1 MGLDCAAVKFLC
13 TAKSMGVD
21 FSSTLMVGRQ
31 DFFPKIRTLEQVS
44 TILGLQFDPAAL
56 LKQSRYSEPFF
67 TLLGAK
73 EIASLDTSDFEGAS
87 YVHDLNLPI
96 AENFPRKF
104 SLVYDGGTLEH
115 IFNLPQAFKNCMQM
129 VRVGGHFMQLTVAN
143 NFMGHGF
150 WQLSPELIY
159 RIFTEDNGYRIECV
173 LLHEVTQ
180 GGARY
185 VVQDPKDV
193 GHRIELCNSVPTYI
207 LTIAKR
213 IEAKEIFAQPPQQS
227 DYVKAWGSDQ
237 IDGSS
242 PPALVVPQSHK
253 LHYLRAIANVARA
266 VKRRLY
272 GMGRQLFLAFGR
284 KAGGRGAPGYTR
296 IAEDDLLRGRIF
308 SRAAVVPHAR

>member
-13 TAKSMGVD
+13 AAKSIGVD

-44 TILGLQFDPAAL
+44 AVLGLHYDPAAL

-67 TLLGAK
+67 SLLGAK
-73 EIASLDTSDFEGAS
+73 KVDSLDTSDFEGAS

-96 AENFPRKF
+96 PENLSQKF

-115 IFNLPQAFKNCMQM
+115 IFNLPQAFKNVMQM
-129 VRVGGHFMQLTVAN
+129 VRVGGRFMQLTVAN

-150 WQLSPELIY
+150 WQLSPELVY

-173 LLHEVTQ
+173 LLHEVVE
-180 GGARY
+180 GGAWY
-185 VVQDPKDV
+185 VVQDPNDV
-193 GHRIELCNSVPTYI
+193 GHRIELCNAVPTYI

-213 IEAKEIFAQPPQQS
+213 IEAKEIFAKAPQQS
-227 DYVKAWGSDQ
+227 DYAKAWGNDPM
-237 IDGSS
+237 DGTN
-242 PPALVVPQSHK
+242 PAAHDAPKPDKAL
-253 LHYLRAIANVARA
+253 YLRAGLKLARA

-272 GMGRQLFLAFGR
+272 KMGRHFLAFGR
-284 KAGGRGAPGYTR
+284 KGSRPGRRGYYR
-296 IAEDDLLRGRIF
+296 IDEDDLLHGRLF
-308 SRAAVVPHAR
+308 SEAGVVAQAR